1 MTDRELTL
9 LELHFH
15 SDGDVQVG
23 PTAMGRGDEAER
35 AGAERGRSLR
45 GPLLAGLALVALAAV
60 AGVVLRAVRGR

>member
-1 MTDRELTL
+1 MANREITL

-23 PTAMGRGDEAER
+23 PRVLGRDDEAETTDD
-35 AGAERGRSLR
+35 GRSLR

-60 AGVVLRAVRGR
+60 AGVALRAARAR